1 MRRRLRMRRSSP
13 VCILFYHLVA
23 NRPLNHMCLPLEHFV
38 RQMAFLR
45 RHFRLVSLEQATE
58 RLASGSDEVAVAI
71 TFDDGYRDNVWAIE
85 YLRQLEIPACFF
97 VSIGHVRDGRGF
109 EHDRQRGFETALP
122 FVEADVRRLAE
133 EGFEVGYHGLHHEDF
148 GTLDP
153 ETAERVLSESR
164 RTIAETTGAAPDHF
178 SFPKGQRGIN
188 ITPESFQAALRHYRH
203 VYSAYG
209 GYNIPG
215 RQTEK
220 HLLRLANPA
229 GVVDLA
235 MTLDG
240 YTGLRQ
246 CLLGNAWGVKTSTLP
261 PYAGTRMTR

>member
-1 MRRRLRMRRSSP
+1 
-13 VCILFYHLVA
+13 
-23 NRPLNHMCLPLEHFV
+23 V
-38 RQMAFLR
+38 RQ
-45 RHFRLVSLEQATE
+45 
-58 RLASGSDEVAVAI
+58 LA
-71 TFDDGYRDNVWAIE
+71 
-85 YLRQLEIPACFF
+85 
-97 VSIGHVRDGRGF
+97 
-109 EHDRQRGFETALP
+109 
-122 FVEADVRRLAE
+122 AD
-133 EGFEVGYHGLHHEDF
+133 GFEVGSHGLHHEDF
-148 GTLDP
+148 GTLDAA
-153 ETAERVLSESR
+153 TAERVLSESR

-188 ITPESFQAALRHYRH
+188 ITPESFRAALRHYRY

-246 CLLGNAWGVKTSTLP
+246 CLLGNAWGVKTSALR
-261 PYAGTRMTR
+261 PYEGARMER